1 MMNEDTKEKFRILLS
16 EHFDNDLSLLNKC
29 LTTHIDSINKK
40 KDSNKKSYY
49 KNKDNDEFKEKKR
62 KRTMIRNIM
71 MRINNNY

>member
-1 MMNEDTKEKFRILLS
+1 MMTEDTKEDFRILLS

-49 KNKDNDEFKEKKR
+49 KHKDNE
-62 KRTMIRNIM
+62 
-71 MRINNNY
+71 